1 MIFAYRYAQDPLDYF
16 IILILTLIAVVISLV
31 LHELAH
37 GLVAKWNGDYT
48 AKYAGRLTL
57 NPLKHIDPIGF
68 LMMMLVGFGYAKPVP
83 VNPAN
88 FKHYRRGLITVA
100 IAGVVVNLIIAFVG
114 ALGYCLMTLAFNHA
128 VINLASNAAIRVCW
142 YLLRFF
148 GILVSLNLCLLFFN
162 ILPIFPLDGF
172 RVIEALTHRGNK
184 FCAFMRIN
192 GRYILYGLVGLSFI
206 VSTAMENFAN
216 IPSWFQYLDVL
227 GTYLNF
233 FSTHLS
239 NWFAEFW
246 WLMVPLY

>member
-16 IILILTLIAVVISLV
+16 IILVLTLVAVIISLV

-57 NPLKHIDPIGF
+57 NPIKHIDLIGF
-68 LMMMLVGFGYAKPVP
+68 IMMMLVGFGYAKPVP
-83 VNPAN
+83 VNPTN

-114 ALGYCLMTLAFNHA
+114 ALCYCLMNLALNHA
-128 VINLASNAAIRVCW
+128 LFSFAGKAAIKVCW

-148 GILVSLNLCLLFFN
+148 GILVTLNLCLLFFN

-172 RVIEALTHRGNK
+172 RVVEALTYRGN
-184 FCAFMRIN
+184 R
-192 GRYILYGLVGLSFI
+192 
-206 VSTAMENFAN
+206 
-216 IPSWFQYLDVL
+216 
-227 GTYLNF
+227 
-233 FSTHLS
+233 
-239 NWFAEFW
+239 
-246 WLMVPLY
+246 

>member
-1 MIFAYRYAQDPLDYF
+1 MIFAFRYAQDPLDYF
-16 IILILTLIAVVISLV
+16 ILLVLTLIAVIISLV

-68 LMMMLVGFGYAKPVP
+68 LMMMFVGFGYAKPVP
-83 VNPAN
+83 VNPYN
-88 FKHYRRGLITVA
+88 FKHYRRGMITVA
-100 IAGVVVNLIIAFVG
+100 IAGVIVNLVIAFVG
-114 ALGYCLMTLAFNHA
+114 ALGYCLM
-128 VINLASNAAIRVCW
+128 NLALHHALFSFAGNAAIKTCW

-172 RVIEALTHRGNK
+172 RVIEAFTRRGNK
-184 FCAFMRIN
+184 FCAFMRTN
-192 GRYILYGLVGLSFI
+192 GRYILYGLVVLSFI
-206 VSTAMENFAN
+206 VSTAIENFAN
-216 IPSWFQYLDVL
+216 IPSWFNYVDIL

-233 FSTHLS
+233 FSGHLA
-239 NWFAEFW
+239 NWFTEFW
-246 WLMVPLY
+246 WLMVPRF